1 MCGCQILCAAACSAR
16 HQLPSFD
23 PRRLTRT
30 GRTTVIHAGEDK
42 PMQFQ
47 VTHGL
52 EVLERTPAA
61 FRALLD
67 GLPEAWTAPNEGSD
81 TFSAFDNLGHLIHG
95 ERTDW
100 IPRARIILAQ
110 GPNRRFEPYDRFA
123 QYHES
128 RGKSVAELLDEFAQ
142 LRAENVATLRS
153 WQLSDRELALE
164 GKHPDLGTVTLRQL
178 LATWVAHDL
187 GHIAQ
192 TARVMAKQY
201 REAVGPWR
209 TYLPVL
215 GV

>member
-1 MCGCQILCAAACSAR
+1 M
-16 HQLPSFD
+16 HFH
-23 PRRLTRT
+23 LTE
-30 GRTTVIHAGEDK
+30 GID
-42 PMQFQ
+42 
-47 VTHGL
+47 
-52 EVLERTPAA
+52 VLERTPAI

-67 GLPEAWTAPNEGSD
+67 GLPDAWTAPNEGPD

-128 RGKSVAELLDEFAQ
+128 RGKSVAELLTEFAR
-142 LRAENVATLRS
+142 LRAENLTALRG
-153 WQLSDRELALE
+153 WQLSDAELALE
-164 GKHPDLGTVTLRQL
+164 GEHPELGTVTLRQL

-187 GHIAQ
+187 GHVAQ

-209 TYLPVL
+209 AYLPVL
-215 GV
+215 GVE

>member
-1 MCGCQILCAAACSAR
+1 M
-16 HQLPSFD
+16 HFH
-23 PRRLTRT
+23 LT
-30 GRTTVIHAGEDK
+30 
-42 PMQFQ
+42 Q
-47 VTHGL
+47 GL
-52 EVLERTPAA
+52 DVLERTPAT

-67 GLPEAWTAPNEGSD
+67 GLPEAWTAPNEGPD

-128 RGKSVAELLDEFAQ
+128 RGKSVAELLTEFAR
-142 LRAENVATLRS
+142 LRAENLTALRG
-153 WQLSDRELALE
+153 WQLSDAELALE
-164 GKHPDLGTVTLRQL
+164 GEHPELGTVTLRQL

-187 GHIAQ
+187 GHVAQ

-209 TYLPVL
+209 AYLPVL
-215 GV
+215 GVE

>member
-1 MCGCQILCAAACSAR
+1 M
-16 HQLPSFD
+16 HFH
-23 PRRLTRT
+23 LT
-30 GRTTVIHAGEDK
+30 
-42 PMQFQ
+42 Q
-47 VTHGL
+47 GL
-52 EVLERTPAA
+52 DVLERTPAT

-67 GLPEAWTAPNEGSD
+67 GLPEAWTAPNEGPD

-128 RGKSVAELLDEFAQ
+128 RGKSVAELLTEFAR
-142 LRAENVATLRS
+142 LRAENLTALRG
-153 WQLSDRELALE
+153 WQLSGAELALE
-164 GKHPDLGTVTLRQL
+164 GEHPELGTVTLRQL

-187 GHIAQ
+187 GHVAQ

-209 TYLPVL
+209 AYLPVL
-215 GV
+215 GVH